1 MPFVAHLVTPHHV
14 TSVSLLRTPQ
24 RSTTQTLLLLVGTG
38 ASGLASRRDP
48 AVFPAFIVLYA
59 GDVLR
64 ASMVFWLLALLRP
77 HGDRKTLG
85 ATSDATWW
93 AWYSRR

>member
-24 RSTTQTLLLLVGTG
+24 RSTTQTLLLVGTV
-38 ASGLASRRDP
+38 ASGSASRRDP

-64 ASMVFWLLALLRP
+64 ASMVF
-77 HGDRKTLG
+77 
-85 ATSDATWW
+85 
-93 AWYSRR
+93 